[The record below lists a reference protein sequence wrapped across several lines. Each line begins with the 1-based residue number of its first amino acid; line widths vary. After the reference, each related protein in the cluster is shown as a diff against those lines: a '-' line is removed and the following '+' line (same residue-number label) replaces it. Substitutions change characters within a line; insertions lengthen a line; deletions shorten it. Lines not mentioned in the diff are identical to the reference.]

1 MFFYIKCVL
10 FVLVLSISGE
20 ISAQEKRDSV
30 RIYFHQGK
38 VNIDTCLLDNGN
50 EMERFAKI
58 CSALNDSVR
67 LIRKIQII
75 GGASPEGGG
84 LLNGRLSEKRAE
96 VLWRY
101 ISPYIKIPVLEWDFH
116 FSGSDWNGL
125 ITMVRADVNVPE
137 REDVLRLL
145 EKIVRLENQDSP
157 YLRGELKR
165 LKGGRPY
172 SYLYKFHFPK
182 LRSSMVSKYSINSL
196 VYWVTYV
203 HNVVYSFYRSMI
215 YCYINSTQ
223 RCAGSIV
230 IDIIPTNGAD
240 KRKFFPFAPYF
251 PVTNVIKR
259 YFYPYFPAIIG
270 IKGYSFPYFPYLSGI
285 MKIKTALYSLFSRLD
300 WHKTVVFPC
309 LGEIY
314 EGIRSLSW
322 EIPVT

>member
-1 MFFYIKCVL
+1 MTKRCFFYIKCVL

-101 ISPYIKIPVLEWDFH
+101 ISPYIKIPVLERDFH

-145 EKIVRLENQDSP
+145 EKIVRLENQVFRSHPILPHNKHLSNGCYDYGSVPRPFLTHVPGESP
-157 YLRGELKR
+157 HHE
-165 LKGGRPY
+165 
-172 SYLYKFHFPK
+172 
-182 LRSSMVSKYSINSL
+182 
-196 VYWVTYV
+196 
-203 HNVVYSFYRSMI
+203 
-215 YCYINSTQ
+215 
-223 RCAGSIV
+223 
-230 IDIIPTNGAD
+230 
-240 KRKFFPFAPYF
+240 
-251 PVTNVIKR
+251 
-259 YFYPYFPAIIG
+259 
-270 IKGYSFPYFPYLSGI
+270 
-285 MKIKTALYSLFSRLD
+285 
-300 WHKTVVFPC
+300 
-309 LGEIY
+309 
-314 EGIRSLSW
+314 
-322 EIPVT
+322 

>member
-101 ISPYIKIPVLEWDFH
+101 ISK
-116 FSGSDWNGL
+116 SGKTKSD
-125 ITMVRADVNVPE
+125 
-137 REDVLRLL
+137 
-145 EKIVRLENQDSP
+145 
-157 YLRGELKR
+157 
-165 LKGGRPY
+165 
-172 SYLYKFHFPK
+172 
-182 LRSSMVSKYSINSL
+182 
-196 VYWVTYV
+196 TY
-203 HNVVYSFYRSMI
+203 
-215 YCYINSTQ
+215 Q
-223 RCAGSIV
+223 
-230 IDIIPTNGAD
+230 
-240 KRKFFPFAPYF
+240 KRKAIFGAKTKSDENNKGDTRNSIAFIITLMMGYTFKSNFTFSSPANNCCVFP
-251 PVTNVIKR
+251 I
-259 YFYPYFPAIIG
+259 
-270 IKGYSFPYFPYLSGI
+270 
-285 MKIKTALYSLFSRLD
+285 LFS
-300 WHKTVVFPC
+300 
-309 LGEIY
+309 
-314 EGIRSLSW
+314 
-322 EIPVT
+322 